1 MLQDI
6 KVVEVKE
13 QPVLSIR
20 ETTSMSSMPEKMGE
34 IFSEIYAFMQKKAIT
49 PVGPPF
55 AYWHGMDSG
64 TADMECGSP
73 VSESAK
79 GEGRIK
85 SSKLPGGK
93 AATALHIG
101 PYDQLGEAYKAVE
114 SWISD
119 NGYQIAGSP
128 WESYLTMPDVEPS
141 KIRTQIYWPVK

>member
-20 ETTSMSSMPEKMGE
+20 ETTSMQSIPQKMGE
-34 IFSEIYAFMQKKAIT
+34 IFSEIFTLMQKNKIA

-55 AYWHGMDSG
+55 AYWHDMTGDKI
-64 TADMECGSP
+64 DMECGFP
-73 VSESAK
+73 VSGSAK

-93 AATALHIG
+93 VATALHIG
-101 PYDQLGEAYKAVE
+101 PYDKLAEAYKAVE
-114 SWISD
+114 SWIRD
-119 NGYQIAGSP
+119 NGYHIAGNS
-128 WESYLTMPDVEPS
+128 WEAYLSMPDEAPS
-141 KIRTQIYWPVK
+141 KIRTQIYWRVK

>member
-20 ETTSMSSMPEKMGE
+20 ETTSMPSMPEKMGE
-34 IFSEIYAFMQKKAIT
+34 IFSEIYAFMQKKEIV

-55 AYWHGMDSG
+55 AYWHDMTGG
-64 TADMECGSP
+64 IVDMECGFP
-73 VSESAK
+73 VYGSAK

-101 PYDQLGEAYKAVE
+101 PYDKLSEAYKVVE
-114 SWISD
+114 SWIRD
-119 NGYQIAGSP
+119 NGYQIAGNP

-141 KIRTQIYWPVK
+141 KIKTQIFWLVK